1 MYSRWFSSRVI
12 SIVSVIVDVIG
23 SVLGREGCII
33 VCKVGIVYSMIVYIV
48 VLEIGIVGI
57 VGDIE
62 VIDVVNGLVVVGV
75 VVSALVVVVSIV
87 IGIVGGFVVGVYS
100 VVDTAIRLLNVVCYE
115 VSVVCVAGSF

>member
-1 MYSRWFSSRVI
+1 MS
-12 SIVSVIVDVIG
+12 
-23 SVLGREGCII
+23 
-33 VCKVGIVYSMIVYIV
+33 
-48 VLEIGIVGI
+48 I

-62 VIDVVNGLVVVGV
+62 AIDVVNGLVVVGV
-75 VVSALVVVVSIV
+75 LVSALVVVISIV